1 MSGYHLCQ
9 VKKARHPYFIESI
22 STNIFTIE
30 ELCFYLE
37 KNIYLLDQ
45 TIINEKLLDWIR
57 DELGLVRLYR
67 KLYEQL
73 ENGETIG
80 NFILPIFKEIGYL
93 SHDEFRELQEKIRT
107 IEIQPEDL
115 RRKMKADYL
124 VEYRMY
130 NNAIQEYATLL
141 KNRNPGKMGVQFY
154 AAVYANLA
162 SAYARLFL
170 FEEAADCLWKS
181 YETVRSNEIYRRY
194 LATISL
200 FLSRER
206 RLRPGSRNAGHFRKN
221 RKRMKKSD
229 GRRFRPFWKKKNWL
243 ITRVPVHPEKDG
255 LPHEGICGG
264 PFCLGRMRDLGVDRE
279 VPV

>member
-9 VKKARHPYFIESI
+9 VKKARHPYYIESI

-30 ELCFYLE
+30 ELCFYLQ
-37 KNIYLLDQ
+37 KNIYLIDQ
-45 TIINEKLLDWIR
+45 TIINEQLLDWIR

-73 ENGETIG
+73 EKKEGIG

-93 SHDEFRELQEKIRT
+93 SHEEFRELQDKIKK

-124 VEYRMY
+124 VEYHMY
-130 NNAIQEYATLL
+130 NNAIREYYQIL
-141 KNRNPGKMGVQFY
+141 KDRNPGKMGVQFY
-154 AAVYANLA
+154 GAVYSNMA

-181 YETVRSNEIYRRY
+181 YEIVRSNETYRRY
-194 LATISL
+194 LAILPL
-200 FLSRER
+200 FLSREDYEK
-206 RLRPGSRNAGHFRKN
+206 RLEELKVPKN
-221 RKRMKKSD
+221 QKDKVENWVKENCRVADEPELSAEQRWEKARE
-229 GRRFRPFWKKKNWL
+229 FLEKKKKEYHKS
-243 ITRVPVHPEKDG
+243 T
-255 LPHEGICGG
+255 CAS
-264 PFCLGRMRDLGVDRE
+264 
-279 VPV
+279 

>member
-73 ENGETIG
+73 ENEETIG

-115 RRKMKADYL
+115 RRKIKADYL
-124 VEYRMY
+124 VEYHMY
-130 NNAIQEYATLL
+130 NNAIQEY
-141 KNRNPGKMGVQFY
+141 
-154 AAVYANLA
+154 

-194 LATISL
+194 LATLSL
-200 FLSRER
+200 FLSREDYEK
-206 RLRPGSRNAGHFRKN
+206 RLDELKVPKVQREKIEAWLNESRQLPEEPETDEKERWKAVQTFLEEEKLAYH
-221 RKRMKKSD
+221 KS
-229 GRRFRPFWKKKNWL
+229 
-243 ITRVPVHPEKDG
+243 T
-255 LPHEGICGG
+255 CAS
-264 PFCLGRMRDLGVDRE
+264 
-279 VPV
+279 

>member
-141 KNRNPGKMGVQFY
+141 KNRNPGKGR
-154 AAVYANLA
+154 AVLCGGLCQ
-162 SAYARLFL
+162 SGLCLCETFL
-170 FEEAADCLWKS
+170 FE
-181 YETVRSNEIYRRY
+181 
-194 LATISL
+194 
-200 FLSRER
+200 
-206 RLRPGSRNAGHFRKN
+206 
-221 RKRMKKSD
+221 KRQIVFGNPM
-229 GRRFRPFWKKKNWL
+229 RPFVPTRSTGDIWQRSLCSFPGRITKNAW
-243 ITRVPVHPEKDG
+243 
-255 LPHEGICGG
+255 
-264 PFCLGRMRDLGVDRE
+264 MS
-279 VPV
+279 

>member
-73 ENGETIG
+73 ENEETIG

-93 SHDEFRELQEKIRT
+93 SHDEDPARGSPAKNKGGLPGGVPYVQQCYPGIFH
-107 IEIQPEDL
+107 P
-115 RRKMKADYL
+115 
-124 VEYRMY
+124 
-130 NNAIQEYATLL
+130 L
-141 KNRNPGKMGVQFY
+141 KEAEPGKNG
-154 AAVYANLA
+154 
-162 SAYARLFL
+162 
-170 FEEAADCLWKS
+170 
-181 YETVRSNEIYRRY
+181 RSV
-194 LATISL
+194 L
-200 FLSRER
+200 
-206 RLRPGSRNAGHFRKN
+206 
-221 RKRMKKSD
+221 
-229 GRRFRPFWKKKNWL
+229 
-243 ITRVPVHPEKDG
+243 
-255 LPHEGICGG
+255 CGG
-264 PFCLGRMRDLGVDRE
+264 LCEPGLRLCPSLPL
-279 VPV
+279 

>member
-73 ENGETIG
+73 ENEETIG

-115 RRKMKADYL
+115 RRKIKADYL
-124 VEYRMY
+124 VEYHMY
-130 NNAIQEYATLL
+130 NLSLIHISLESIAYQVHDVLDAMRADSGISLSEL
-141 KNRNPGKMGVQFY
+141 KVDGG
-154 AAVYANLA
+154 A
-162 SAYARLFL
+162 SANNFL
-170 FEEAADCLWKS
+170 MQSQADIINAPVNRPKCVETTAMGAA
-181 YETVRSNEIYRRY
+181 Y
-194 LATISL
+194 LAGLAVGYWKDQDEI
-200 FLSRER
+200 
-206 RLRPGSRNAGHFRKN
+206 RKN
-221 RKRMKKSD
+221 WAIDRTFTPAITEEERAKKLK
-229 GRRFRPFWKKKNWL
+229 GWNKAVKYALHWA
-243 ITRVPVHPEKDG
+243 KD
-255 LPHEGICGG
+255 E
-264 PFCLGRMRDLGVDRE
+264 E
-279 VPV
+279 